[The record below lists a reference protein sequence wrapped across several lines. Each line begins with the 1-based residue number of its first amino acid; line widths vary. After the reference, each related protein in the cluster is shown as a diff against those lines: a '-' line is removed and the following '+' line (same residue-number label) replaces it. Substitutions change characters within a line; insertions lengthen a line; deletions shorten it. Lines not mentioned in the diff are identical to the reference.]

1 MKIPTLPT
9 LLLAASICTLQAQS
23 KPNVI
28 FVLVDDMGWGDLGVF
43 YQNGRGASPKF
54 VTPNLD
60 TVAAEGMQLRRHY
73 CPAPVCAPSRASLL
87 LGVHQGHANV
97 RDNSFDKELENNHT
111 LGTVMKQAGYATGA
125 IGKWGLQGSGLP
137 APGRPQLRGFDYFF
151 GYLEHGDAHYHYPK
165 ETGANVYDGTT
176 DVVANLDK
184 CYSTDLIAARAKK
197 WIVDQRTASPATPF
211 FLYLAF
217 TAPHARLD
225 VPTQAYPAGK
235 GVAAGVQW
243 TGSPGAMINTATG
256 TINSFI
262 HPDYAAEA
270 TWPEYAKRYA
280 TMVRRIDDAV
290 ADLIQTLKDLSID
303 ENTMIVFTSDNGPAN
318 EAGTGGSYTY
328 NPTHFDSFGP
338 MDGIKRDTWEGGMR
352 EPTLVRWPGHV
363 TAGAISTAASQF
375 HDWMPTLAEI
385 AGLPAPAR
393 TDGVSLMPTL
403 TGTGTQR
410 ESTIYVEYQY
420 SGTTPSYIEFET
432 TRRGS
437 TRNQEQVIHLDG
449 YKGIRYNIGSATD
462 DFQIYNTL
470 TDSKETTNLAGSS
483 AYFTNLQ
490 QRMKDRVLQVRRPGG
505 GVSRP
510 YDSSN
515 IPPATVTSTVA
526 GLDYRAFEGTY
537 PWVPD
542 FTPLTAAA
550 NGSCSGIDL
559 AVRTRN
565 DQIGLLYTGYL
576 NVPADGTYTIYLTT
590 DSRAFLRLHDASIID
605 ADFGYTGGV
614 ERSASVNLKAGKHPL
629 RLGYVRGAGGT
640 PSLSLQWS
648 GPGIS
653 KQSIPA
659 ANLLRTS
666 TEPVP
671 PTANPDSA
679 TTTSGTSKT
688 ITVLSN
694 DTAGS
699 GPGPLAV
706 TAVSTP
712 THGTA
717 VISGG
722 TQVIYT
728 ATAGYTG
735 ADSFTYTLS
744 DGLGTATGSVAM
756 TVVASIPPSANPDS
770 ATTAAGTSVS
780 IPVLANDTDD
790 GAPAPLSISAV
801 TQPSGGS
808 TAITG
813 SNITY
818 TPRSGFYGAD
828 SFTYTITDGADTNT
842 ATVSVTVQA
851 PPGST
856 LWTTTFSGTEGT
868 NRDITQANGAA
879 AFTDTLSADDANLI
893 FQDTSFTGTVFMHS
907 GSMAT
912 GTYYSPRTN
921 VDNPAAA
928 NPQNGGWWQSELRY
942 SGGSQTVDLTEVNLS
957 MVWSNS
963 SGNFQTGDTSVRD
976 ITLSAEYSL
985 NGGTSWLAIA
995 TAQTYN
1001 LTVNGVSSSVP
1012 QTRAFTFASP
1022 LTVDHAT
1029 EDLSLRVKAEN
1040 TNATVGAYVN
1050 IKSIAF
1056 VGFVVPPVND
1066 YTTWAAGYSG
1076 ANLTDPNADGD
1087 GDGLTN
1093 NEERLWGL
1101 DPTKGGS
1108 VSPFVNPLNATSGTF
1123 TYTRRNPALTQA
1135 NYHYQWSDTLEAW
1148 NDFIPANETPGG
1160 TSPVESVTGTL
1171 PSPLLGSSKRFVRV
1185 LATED

>member
-1 MKIPTLPT
+1 MKIPALPT

-43 YQNGRGASPKF
+43 YQNGRGTSPKF

-235 GVAAGVQW
+235 GVSAGVQW
-243 TGSPGAMINTATG
+243 TGTPGAMINTASG

-262 HPDYAAEA
+262 HPDYAAET

-318 EAGTGGSYTY
+318 EAGSGGSYTY

-363 TAGAISTAASQF
+363 TAGAISTTASQF

-420 SGTTPSYIEFET
+420 SGTTPSYTEFET

-510 YDSSN
+510 YDSEN
-515 IPPATVTSTVA
+515 IPPITVTNTIA

-542 FTPLTAAA
+542 FTPLTATAS
-550 NGSCSGIDL
+550 GSCSGIDL
-559 AVRTRN
+559 AGRTRN

-679 TTTSGTSKT
+679 TT
-688 ITVLSN
+688 
-694 DTAGS
+694 
-699 GPGPLAV
+699 
-706 TAVSTP
+706 
-712 THGTA
+712 
-717 VISGG
+717 
-722 TQVIYT
+722 
-728 ATAGYTG
+728 
-735 ADSFTYTLS
+735 
-744 DGLGTATGSVAM
+744 
-756 TVVASIPPSANPDS
+756 
-770 ATTAAGTSVS
+770 AAGTSVS
-780 IPVLANDTDD
+780 IPVLANDADD

-808 TAITG
+808 TAIAG

-828 SFTYTITDGADTNT
+828 SFTYTITDGADTAT

-856 LWTTTFSGTEGT
+856 LWTTTFSGTDGT
-868 NRDITQANGAA
+868 TRDLTNANGAA

-893 FQDTSFTGTVFMHS
+893 FQDTSFTGTIFMHS

-921 VDNPAAA
+921 VDNPAVA
-928 NPQNGGWWQSELRY
+928 NPQNGGWWQSEFRY

-1012 QTRAFTFASP
+1012 QTRSFTFASP

-1066 YTTWAAGYSG
+1066 YTTWAAGYPG

-1135 NYHYQWSDTLEAW
+1135 NYHYQWSDTLEEW
-1148 NDFIPANETPGG
+1148 NNFIPANETPGG
-1160 TSPVESVTGTL
+1160 TSPVESVTVTL

-1185 LATED
+1185 LATEN